1 MYRKDEKQAKAF
13 SKFFSGTKEQD
24 RSASDEI
31 PVDSKIKIHTPHDNE
46 HQLQKTIGENSKSRN
61 LKEISDEAESSSEEE
76 HLHLQSSTSTSSSSS
91 FSFENSG
98 PEVNKVTPPPS
109 WDLLQDCGK

>member
-1 MYRKDEKQAKAF
+1 MIPYQYHGGKKKPSGSFCRKRKSDMYRKDEKQAKAF

-46 HQLQKTIGENSKSRN
+46 HQLQVI
-61 LKEISDEAESSSEEE
+61 LLSS
-76 HLHLQSSTSTSSSSS
+76 Q
-91 FSFENSG
+91 
-98 PEVNKVTPPPS
+98 
-109 WDLLQDCGK
+109 